1 MLDNKNYRQLY
12 IKYKKKYLKLKDEIS
27 GGSSLAAAAPTP
39 PATPFYD
46 FSLGESYTLKINN
59 LNFPRQNLLTL
70 KVNKPWDQVVLP
82 LQQNYGFTQLYY
94 DPTDPTDNIL
104 EYSTDEFNGYYGY
117 SSEVTLYSLPI
128 AKSPPK
134 SDSKR
139 NKESAFEIFAREQL
153 SQNTIELRGNFEK
166 INSKELIKSLRISDH
181 AQERDEERSKRV
193 SSAIGDLNNPET
205 FKLGISV
212 TYTPVG
218 GTSVERYILISSQN
232 VYVLSS
238 NRTVIITLWSTS
250 PAFNKWYIR
259 YKSKKQQKLE
269 AKGSS
274 KPKQ

>member
-1 MLDNKNYRQLY
+1 MVDNKNYRQLY

-27 GGSSLAAAAPTP
+27 GGASLAAAAPAP

-139 NKESAFEIFAREQL
+139 NKESAFEMFAREQL
-153 SQNTIELRGNFEK
+153 SQNTIELKGNFEK
-166 INSKELIKSLRISDH
+166 INSKELIKNLRPKASGH
-181 AQERDEERSKRV
+181 AKDRDEERSRRV

-205 FKLGISV
+205 FKLGISY
-212 TYTPVG
+212 TYTPKNDDSG
-218 GTSVERYILISSQN
+218 KSKSEERYALITPQI
-232 VYVLSS
+232 VYILSS
-238 NRTVIITLWSTS
+238 NKKVIITLWATS
-250 PAFNKWYIR
+250 PSFNNWYST
-259 YKSKKQQKLE
+259 YKEKQQLKSSKK
-269 AKGSS
+269 
-274 KPKQ
+274 